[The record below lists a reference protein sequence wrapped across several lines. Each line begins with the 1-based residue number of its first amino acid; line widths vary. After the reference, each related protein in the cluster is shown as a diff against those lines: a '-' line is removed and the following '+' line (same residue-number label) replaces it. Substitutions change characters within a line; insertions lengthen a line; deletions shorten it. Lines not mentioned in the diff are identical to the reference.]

1 MWVRPARTDHA
12 GSGDTNIRDVHGGD
26 RTAMRGVDV
35 DHVWD
40 NGEMYIQDAG
50 QIVKVLD
57 NGNGTYD
64 VVVRDLSNP
73 TGKPTTVI
81 KDATDK
87 YVQNKIDSEKW
98 G

>member
-1 MWVRPARTDHA
+1 
-12 GSGDTNIRDVHGGD
+12 
-26 RTAMRGVDV
+26 
-35 DHVWD
+35 VWD
-40 NGEMYIQDAG
+40 NGEMYIQDDG

-64 VVVRDLSNP
+64 VVVRDMSNP